1 MPMKPKLH
9 VAPALHVV
17 RAAPALESARAPID
31 EARDVDALYRRYAA
45 YVAGVAV
52 RLLGRDGEVDD
63 LVQDV
68 FVQALRGISQ
78 LREPAAIKGWL
89 AKVTVRLA
97 VQRLRRRRLM
107 TALQLEAA
115 ASYEL
120 LARPDTTPEQK
131 VLLARVYSVL
141 DRMPART
148 RVIWTLRHVLGESL
162 HSICEL
168 TSCSQSTV
176 QRRLRDAEAQLAEEL
191 DHE

>member
-1 MPMKPKLH
+1 MPVKPKLRA
-9 VAPALHVV
+9 APALHVV
-17 RAAPALESARAPID
+17 PVASAPAD

-89 AKVTVRLA
+89 AKVTVRMA

-107 TALQLEAA
+107 AALQLEAA
-115 ASYEL
+115 ANYEL
-120 LARPDTTPEQK
+120 LAIPDTTPEQK
-131 VLLARVYSVL
+131 LLLSRVYSTL
-141 DRMPART
+141 DRMAART

-168 TSCSQSTV
+168 TGCSQSTV
-176 QRRLRDAEAQLAEEL
+176 QRRLRDAEASIAAEL
-191 DHE
+191 DHA

>member
-1 MPMKPKLH
+1 MKPKLH

-17 RAAPALESARAPID
+17 SPARASEAAPID
-31 EARDVDALYRRYAA
+31 EARDVDAPYRRYAA

-97 VQRLRRRRLM
+97 VQRLKL
-107 TALQLEAA
+107 
-115 ASYEL
+115 
-120 LARPDTTPEQK
+120 
-131 VLLARVYSVL
+131 LLARVYGVL

-148 RVIWTLRHVLGESL
+148 RVIWSLRHVLGESL
-162 HSICEL
+162 QSICEL
-168 TSCSQSTV
+168 TGCSQSTV
-176 QRRLRDAEAQLAEEL
+176 QRRLREAEAQLAEEL
-191 DHE
+191 DHEPLRGLDADGGSLLELRGMRAAVLIGVGLTL